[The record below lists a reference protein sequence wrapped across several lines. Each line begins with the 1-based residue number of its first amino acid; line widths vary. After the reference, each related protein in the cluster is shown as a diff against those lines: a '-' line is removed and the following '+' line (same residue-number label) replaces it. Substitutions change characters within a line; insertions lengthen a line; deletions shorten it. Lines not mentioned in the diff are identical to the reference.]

1 MRIVSL
7 LLLCFSLAFANV
19 SYAQNHEKN
28 CPIEQDGSMS
38 NMDHANMPDC
48 CNDAETAAKTG
59 KSCKADQDCSISNV
73 VILFLFHHGTSFSL
87 IGVWHERVYRLCLPW
102 RLLTFASAN
111 LKLIPFFRSV
121 SSCDLSP
128 CLKHL
133 RCICCNASEFIGSSL
148 CQTYLPEPLCSK
160 VIRHQSGEFTG

>member
-73 VILFLFHHGTSFSL
+73 VILFSVPSWNFVSTD
-87 IGVWHERVYRLCLPW
+87 RRLA
-102 RLLTFASAN
+102 RAS
-111 LKLIPFFRSV
+111 IPFV
-121 SSCDLSP
+121 PTLAPTDLWRPPTLS
-128 CLKHL
+128 
-133 RCICCNASEFIGSSL
+133 
-148 CQTYLPEPLCSK
+148 
-160 VIRHQSGEFTG
+160 

>member
-28 CPIEQDGSMS
+28 CPMEQDGSMS

-48 CNDAETAAKTG
+48 CNDAETAAKQVNPVKQIKIAASLMWLTF
-59 KSCKADQDCSISNV
+59 
-73 VILFLFHHGTSFSL
+73 FLFHHGTSFSL

-102 RLLTFASAN
+102 RLLTFGVRQ
-111 LKLIPFFRSV
+111 P
-121 SSCDLSP
+121 
-128 CLKHL
+128 
-133 RCICCNASEFIGSSL
+133 
-148 CQTYLPEPLCSK
+148 
-160 VIRHQSGEFTG
+160 